1 MNDTGRNVAQVHR
14 RRIWPRVLLFVGAP
28 LGFLL
33 FGALFIVPVVLAPYS
48 MPSGSMIPTLRVG
61 DHFHVLKTANPHEVP
76 QRGDVVV
83 FNIPSKGTDYVKR
96 VIGLPGDTV
105 QMQGGLLFI
114 NGSAVTREPAG
125 DYDDGRGRVLTLYR
139 EILPGGRS
147 HDIVERGDDD
157 FLDNTPVFTVP
168 PGHLFMLGDNR
179 DNSQDSRLA
188 DFGFIPVGNLIGR
201 ATFIYWSSDLGRIGT
216 RVE

>member
-1 MNDTGRNVAQVHR
+1 MERVDRNAARSR
-14 RRIWPRVLLFVGAP
+14 RRRMWPHLLLFIGAP
-28 LGFLL
+28 LGLLL
-33 FGALFIVPVVLAPYS
+33 FGALFILPVVLAPYN

-61 DHFHVLKTANPHEVP
+61 DHFYVSKTTNPHEAP

-83 FNIPSKGTDYVKR
+83 FSMPSKGSDYVKR

-105 QMQGGLLFI
+105 QMQDGLLFI

-125 DYDDGRGRVLTLYR
+125 NYDDGRGRTLTLYR
-139 EILPGGRS
+139 EILPDGRS
-147 HDIVERGDDD
+147 HDIVERGDGD
-157 FLDNTPVFTVP
+157 FLDNTSVFTVP
-168 PGHLFMLGDNR
+168 PDHLFMMGDNR

-201 ATFIYWSSDLGRIGT
+201 ATFIYWSDDPGRIGT
-216 RVE
+216 WVE